1 MECPRKLLCRGAFDS
16 VEDAQIYKDEIS
28 DFLLGEMD
36 ETFNP
41 DDYEEV
47 EMEEEGPAKN
57 QPDED
62 GWVVV

>member
-1 MECPRKLLCRGAFDS
+1 VNKYLEATRDYQKYD
-16 VEDAQIYKDEIS
+16 EDAEDN
-28 DFLLGEMD
+28 GEY
-36 ETFNP
+36 NP